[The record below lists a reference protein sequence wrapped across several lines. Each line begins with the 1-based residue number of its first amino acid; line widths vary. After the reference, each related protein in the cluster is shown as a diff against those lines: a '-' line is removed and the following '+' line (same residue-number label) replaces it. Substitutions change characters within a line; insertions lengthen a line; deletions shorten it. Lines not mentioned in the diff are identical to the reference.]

1 MLSLK
6 KVLILFFLGFFILI
20 NGEKAFG
27 TERQLLILYTG
38 DVKGY
43 VEGCG

>member
-1 MLSLK
+1 MLSLR

-20 NGEKAFG
+20 DGGKAFG
-27 TERQLLILYTG
+27 TERELLILYTG
-38 DVKGY
+38 DIKGY